1 MPSKKVNA
9 ASIAPPPVSDASET
23 VVKKTRKKVVAAA
36 PVAKKEKSVKAA
48 APRKRTAP
56 AKKAAATA
64 NTSIV
69 NLSDALES
77 PQSLDVK
84 DIEVRAYL
92 SWLERGCPEG
102 SPQEDWYRAERELMA
117 MSAGAGR

>member
-9 ASIAPPPVSDASET
+9 ASIAPPPVSDASEP
-23 VVKKTRKKVVAAA
+23 VVKKTRKKAVAAA
-36 PVAKKEKSVKAA
+36 PVAKKEKAVKAA
-48 APRKRTAP
+48 APRK
-56 AKKAAATA
+56 KAAPKKVAATE

-77 PQSLDVK
+77 PRSLDVK

-102 SPQEDWYRAERELMA
+102 SPQEDWFRAEKELLA
-117 MSAGAGR
+117 MSAAGGR